1 MGNRAAAGANL
12 PVMTILAATAN
23 EDVKARLVQSLAAR
37 PDCHLI
43 CVNSLGEICVRL
55 GLYDIHLVI
64 AGPDVSTNT
73 APEVLRLIADHCS
86 VLLIDRGNQ
95 VGAAS
100 DIGLPKSHEAI
111 REVVSGALR
120 ARRCGQGFAHDGE
133 QDEDELTNP
142 ISIELELTNDQ
153 SQASKTAGLL
163 VRQVERLGWF
173 DRLEGVHTSIAL
185 EEALLNAIIHGN
197 LEVSST
203 LRERD
208 DDEYARVI
216 VARRADPRYDR
227 RHVRVLMEA
236 DLLRARW
243 IIRDEGPGF
252 DVSNLPDPRQSD
264 RITLASGRG
273 VLLMRSFMDGVTY
286 NARGNQV
293 EMVKYNHAARSG
305 SFAREALLPTPA

>member
-1 MGNRAAAGANL
+1 
-12 PVMTILAATAN
+12 MTILAATAN

-100 DIGLPKSHEAI
+100 DTGLSPSHEAI
-111 REVVSGALR
+111 REVVVGALR

-133 QDEDELTNP
+133 RGEDDLTNP

-153 SQASKTAGLL
+153 SQASKAAGLL

-197 LEVSST
+197 LEVSSA

-216 VARRADPRYDR
+216 DARRADPRYDR

-252 DVSNLPDPRQSD
+252 DVGNLPDPRQSD

-293 EMVKYNHAARSG
+293 EMVKYNHASRSE